1 MAPIEA
7 LLRRTWLTLSLCA
20 LLAALAFGASASRSI
35 ARPIA
40 SMAQRLKTAEQT
52 GLLPEFSGDE
62 STIRE
67 VRELAESFNR
77 AAAAVKDSRDQLQAA
92 YVEFVGSLASA
103 LDARDRYTAGHSHRV
118 SELSC
123 AIAQA
128 MNIDSATLD
137 RLRIGALLH
146 DIGKIGVSDEVLR
159 KPGKLTAA
167 EFAVIQRHP
176 SIGRRILEGV
186 HGFAPFLDA
195 VELHHENWDG
205 TGYPHGQK
213 GEETPIEAR
222 IIHVADAY
230 DAMTTHR
237 PYRQAMKRDHALA
250 ILCRNAGT
258 QFDPRIVNVLVTLQE
273 DEGALAEHELAE
285 AV

>member
-1 MAPIEA
+1 M
-7 LLRRTWLTLSLCA
+7 
-20 LLAALAFGASASRSI
+20 
-35 ARPIA
+35 
-40 SMAQRLKTAEQT
+40 
-52 GLLPEFSGDE
+52 
-62 STIRE
+62 
-67 VRELAESFNR
+67 
-77 AAAAVKDSRDQLQAA
+77 
-92 YVEFVGSLASA
+92 
-103 LDARDRYTAGHSHRV
+103 
-118 SELSC
+118 
-123 AIAQA
+123 
-128 MNIDSATLD
+128 DSATME

-146 DIGKIGVSDEVLR
+146 DIGKIGVADEVLR
-159 KPGKLTAA
+159 KPGKLTAS
-167 EFAVIQRHP
+167 EFAIIQLHP

-186 HGFAPFLDA
+186 HGFAPYLDA

-237 PYRQAMKRDHALA
+237 PYRQAMRREQALA

-258 QFDPRIVNVLVTLQE
+258 PFAPRIVHVLVGIQEAE
-273 DEGALAEHELAE
+273 DEFVGHELAE